1 MAIKQKCSAWVRLA
15 RLQFY
20 PFGFV
25 IYTMGVAIAYMA
37 SQRFDPGVYV
47 LGYICIFLIEL
58 VTVFTNEYFDYPTDH
73 VNKNAGV
80 FNGGSRVLVEGK
92 LGCKEVK
99 VGIFVVLSLI
109 PVFGYLLI
117 RTAGN
122 VSPYSILFLLL
133 LGIFLGLGYS
143 VPPLKFSYLGL
154 GEIISSFVLGP
165 LVILAGYVFQTG
177 TWGNPLPWLLS
188 TPLFFAELGAAT
200 FAAIPDY
207 HADMAVS
214 RKTIPV
220 VFGARM
226 AVILS
231 ICFISIAAI
240 TGIVLWYCKLIA
252 GLVAIILFA
261 VIPPCVGCMPALVH
275 LKGMI
280 MTEK

>member
-15 RLQFY
+15 RLHFY

-25 IYTMGVAIAYMA
+25 IYTMGVAIAYTA
-37 SQRFDPGVYV
+37 TQRFNFGVYV
-47 LGYICIFLIEL
+47 LGYIGIFLIEL
-58 VTVFTNEYFDYPTDH
+58 VTVFTNEYFDYPTDL

-92 LGCKEVK
+92 LGFKEMK
-99 VGIFVVLSLI
+99 IGIFVVLSLI
-109 PVFGYLLI
+109 SVVAYLLI
-117 RTAGN
+117 WTAGD
-122 VSPYSILFLLL
+122 VSPYSILFFFA
-133 LGIFLGLGYS
+133 LGIFLGLGYT
-143 VPPLKFSYLGL
+143 VPPLKFSYRGL

-177 TWGNPLPWLLS
+177 KWNNPLPWLLS
-188 TPLFFAELGAAT
+188 LPLFFAELGAAT

-220 VFGARM
+220 IFGVRK

-240 TGIVLWYCKLIA
+240 TGIVLWYCKFIT